1 MEKESDLNLLH
12 PRSMAAV
19 IRDGYR
25 LYLSSFKKLFRS
37 SWIVAIVY
45 AIAFAL
51 MMGNVV
57 NNVVPMQAVMRAFGP
72 QAVMADASYASTSLL
87 SFLTSVF
94 FALAALLLAA
104 QAFRAFDE
112 HRHTDAISRP
122 ARWYGRLC
130 LPAFLRLLPVALWML
145 LLAVVIGCAFYAV
158 GFGILS
164 LGVVGNVW
172 KSIASLCLFALLLI
186 VVTALLVPLA
196 YTVMRKMLASSS
208 SLKGIC
214 NPRLSTLKGICNPR
228 LSTLK
233 GICNPR
239 LSTLKGICNPRLLVP
254 PFQGYARG
262 LRHWGL
268 LFAVLFV
275 VYIFTELL
283 TLVCELP
290 AVIIA
295 IANSEAY
302 AGLALGDPLGLPEH
316 IVPWTYCVF
325 ALAGFIQ
332 AYVHLSTLFPLYYAY
347 GSIEQQEAERMK
359 IDN

>member
-1 MEKESDLNLLH
+1 MKSMEKESDLNLLH

-37 SWIVAIVY
+37 SWIVAVVY

-51 MMGNVV
+51 MMGNFV

-87 SFLTSVF
+87 SLFTSVF
-94 FALAALLLAA
+94 FSLAALLLAA
-104 QAFRAFDE
+104 QSFFSFDE
-112 HRHTDAISRP
+112 HRQTDAISRP

-145 LLAVVIGCAFYAV
+145 LLSVVIGCGFYTV
-158 GFGILS
+158 GYSILS

-172 KSIASLCLFALLLI
+172 KSIASLCLLALLVII
-186 VVTALLVPLA
+186 VIALLVPVA
-196 YTVMRKMLASSS
+196 YTVMRKMLASHH
-208 SLKGIC
+208 SLKWIC
-214 NPRLSTLKGICNPR
+214 NSRLFA
-228 LSTLK
+228 
-233 GICNPR
+233 
-239 LSTLKGICNPRLLVP
+239 P

-295 IANSEAY
+295 IANTEAY
-302 AGLALGDPLGLPEH
+302 AGLALGDPLGMPDY
-316 IVPWTYCVF
+316 IVPMTYCVF

-347 GSIEQQEAERMK
+347 GSIEQQEAERLK
-359 IDN
+359 IGT